1 MNTALSYDPILGL
14 VVQVLSRIENRT
26 IDFRSLSMAAI
37 IRNGYYIGLSYK
49 SDTTLVV
56 WRSSSDSIE
65 FYDRKS
71 GTLIQS
77 VKTEPS
83 VSAEMNPVS
92 QEIQP
97 QATPA

>member
-26 IDFRSLSMAAI
+26 VDFRSLSMAAI

-49 SDTTLVV
+49 SETTLVV
-56 WRSSSDSIE
+56 WRSSSDSVE

-77 VKTEPS
+77 VKTEVAMPTEMPS
-83 VSAEMNPVS
+83 ISS
-92 QEIQP
+92 DIQP
-97 QATPA
+97 TLA